1 MIKLLRINQLQH
13 LYPRIWCGYLL
24 AESRESMDLMI
35 SRIIDRICGI
45 NEKVT
50 KIRQSISD
58 HTGIKLTELA
68 QSIFDVQWTCEDREF
83 VLLRERI
90 NSLEDRR
97 KFFLL
102 VKATLEAAQDLRG
115 DIEKI
120 DATEKGKKK
129 VVRGETA
136 DAECKTIFD
145 GNLWENIFGTDDQ
158 KWKREQRMGMD
169 GLVIFE

>member
-1 MIKLLRINQLQH
+1 
-13 LYPRIWCGYLL
+13 
-24 AESRESMDLMI
+24 MDLMI

-45 NEKVT
+45 NEEIT

-58 HTGIKLTELA
+58 HTGIKSTELA
-68 QSIFDVQWTCEDREF
+68 QSIFDLQWTCEDREF

-90 NSLEDRR
+90 SSLDDRR

-115 DIEKI
+115 DIEKT
-120 DATEKGKKK
+120 AAAEKGKKI
-129 VVRGETA
+129 VRDATA
-136 DAECKTIFD
+136 DAEGKTIFN
-145 GNLWENIFGTDDQ
+145 GNLWEYIFGTDDQ
-158 KWKREQRMGMD
+158 KWKEEQRMGMD